1 MAWNEPG
8 NNQDQDN
15 KDKDKNNDPWTGRKK
30 ITKPKDL
37 DDALNQLQKKF
48 SSLFTKKSG
57 SNSSSSNKSA
67 FFGVGMIAVALIV
80 VWFVTGF
87 FVVQAA
93 EKSVVLRFGKY
104 ETTLGAGLH
113 WIPRFIDSETTV
125 DVQKVH
131 TYTYPNSNDALMLTK
146 DQNIVAVAITVQ
158 YKVSNPQDFLYNV
171 VNPINSMQ
179 QATASALRQVI
190 GQMNLDEIL
199 TTGREQLRQDVKTQ
213 LDETLQRYHSGLEIT
228 NVLLKSAQA
237 PDEVKAAFDD
247 AIKAQEDEKRYINQ
261 AQAYAMKVE
270 PIAEGQAQR
279 ILTAAKA
286 YQQSIVLN
294 AKANVAAFLALLPE
308 YKLSPEVT
316 RERMYLDAMQHVF
329 TKSSKIVVDSGNGT
343 NNLLY
348 LPIEKMINAAENS
361 KQNEANQEDAASV
374 TPSNIPDITA
384 NQKNNATS
392 SRPTRNQLSDYGNN
406 AGANP

>member
-8 NNQDQDN
+8 NNQDN
-15 KDKDKNNDPWTGRKK
+15 KENDPWTGRKK
-30 ITKPKDL
+30 TAKPKDL

-48 SSLFTKKSG
+48 ANLLGKKSETG
-57 SNSSSSNKSA
+57 GDVPNDTRKG
-67 FFGVGMIAVALIV
+67 FLGLGIILVIV
-80 VWFVTGF
+80 VAIWFVMGF

-104 ETTLGAGLH
+104 QQTLGAGLH
-113 WIPRFIDSETTV
+113 WIPSFIDSETTV

-131 TYTYPNSNDALMLTK
+131 TYTYPSNSDALMLTR

-158 YKVSNPQDFLYNV
+158 YKVVNLQDYLFNV

-190 GQMNLDEIL
+190 GQMNIDQIL

-213 LDETLQRYHSGLEIT
+213 LDETLQRYNTGLEIT

-261 AQAYAMKVE
+261 AQAYVMKVE
-270 PIAEGQAQR
+270 PIAEGQAKR
-279 ILTAAKA
+279 ILAAAKA
-286 YQQSIVLN
+286 YKESIVLN
-294 AKANVAAFLALLPE
+294 AKANVATFLALLPE

-316 RERMYLDAMQHVF
+316 RERMYFDALQNVF
-329 TKSSKIVVDSGNGT
+329 MKSSKILVDGGNST
-343 NNLLY
+343 NNLMYIPIDKLLSAAKQDEGNLAPNT
-348 LPIEKMINAAENS
+348 LPQSSISNS
-361 KQNEANQEDAASV
+361 STEQSNNSSSAR
-374 TPSNIPDITA
+374 PS
-384 NQKNNATS
+384 
-392 SRPTRNQLSDYGNN
+392 RNQLSDYGNT
-406 AGANP
+406 GGNP